1 MDMYEVIGTS
11 TPENLLEDPRGA
23 EKIAVALQPG
33 NGVLKAGCLLYR
45 LSSGLYAPATTSQ
58 LSTSYDLVVL
68 ADDVNTGADGA
79 LIAEDAS
86 AYRSGR
92 FIDGKVF
99 FKAGSTMTAAYKLV
113 LRLMGIVMKV
123 GAETTATVDN
133 QIFTVTYI
141 ANNGADPAEPDYVVQ
156 EASGATHTV
165 LANTVTDF
173 TAPNGKQFSKWNTNA
188 DGSGTDKAAAATL
201 TVEANVK
208 LYAVWANAG

>member
-33 NGVLKAGCLLYR
+33 NGVLKAGCLLYK
-45 LSSGLYAPATTSQ
+45 LSSGVYAPATTSQ
-58 LSTSYDLVVL
+58 MSTSYDLVVL
-68 ADDVNTGADGA
+68 ADNVDTGTGNSMV
-79 LIAEDAS
+79 AEDAS

-99 FKAGSTMTAAYKLV
+99 LKAGDTITAAYKLV

-133 QIFTVTYI
+133 QMFTVTYI
-141 ANNGADPAEPDYVVQ
+141 ANNSADPAEPDYVVK
-156 EASGATHTV
+156 EVSGATHTV
-165 LANTVTDF
+165 LANSVTDF
-173 TAPNGKQFSKWNTNA
+173 TAPAGKTFSKWNTKA
-188 DGSGTDKAAAATL
+188 DGTGTDKAAAATL
-201 TVEANVK
+201 TVEADVK
-208 LYAVWANAG
+208 LYAVWAS

>member
-33 NGVLKAGCLLYR
+33 NGVLKAGCLLYK

-58 LSTSYDLVVL
+58 MSTSYDLVVL
-68 ADDVNTGADGA
+68 ADNVDTGTGNSMV
-79 LIAEDAS
+79 AEDAS

-99 FKAGSTMTAAYKLV
+99 LKAGDTITAAYKLV

-133 QIFTVTYI
+133 QMFTVTYI
-141 ANNGADPAEPDYVVQ
+141 ANNGADPAEPDYVVK
-156 EASGATHTV
+156 EVSGATHTV
-165 LANTVTDF
+165 LANSVTDF
-173 TAPNGKQFSKWNTNA
+173 TAPAGKTFSKWNTAA

-201 TVEANVK
+201 TVEADVK
-208 LYAVWANAG
+208 LYAVWAS